1 MSEPTPPEYRT
12 TLAQWLHGTAVARA
26 SSPQAEDWGRL
37 LAQADAEQVEGLLY
51 EKLRHTPK
59 IPEAVLFEL
68 KASLMTDALASMT
81 FDAEARTLLG
91 ILDQLEIP
99 ALLLKGTALAHWA
112 YCQPLHRACGDVD
125 ILVPTRQDAERL
137 AEALCNSGCQR
148 AASSGELVAF
158 EIMCR
163 RQVAPDW
170 LLEIDIHWRLVNSML
185 FAQRLS
191 FDELMQESVA
201 IPALGDNARGL
212 GPVHAMLHAAMH
224 RSRNLTNGVGDRLKW
239 LYDFVALERH
249 MGAPDWDHLVML
261 AVQRQLAGVTLSA
274 LQATHKELG
283 LVIPLNVEEGLQE
296 AARREPLDAT
306 RMADWGYMQSQ
317 TMLALPEWK
326 LRARW
331 IWQRL
336 FPSRDY
342 MTYLYGERRNYAALM
357 WQRLRQVGRKL
368 RRRPGSSTGLDA

>member
-1 MSEPTPPEYRT
+1 MSHIDSPARLP
-12 TLAQWLHGTAVARA
+12 TLAQWLSSDRFGVDSLPHEDWQRLLDEASEQRLDGLLLDRFRSCACVPAEVMAEAKSRA
-26 SSPQAEDWGRL
+26 SREVVVSMALSAETRR
-37 LAQADAEQVEGLLY
+37 V
-51 EKLRHTPK
+51 LR
-59 IPEAVLFEL
+59 EL
-68 KASLMTDALASMT
+68 D
-81 FDAEARTLLG
+81 RLG
-91 ILDQLEIP
+91 IS
-99 ALLLKGTALAHWA
+99 ALLLKGNALAHWA
-112 YCQPLHRACGDVD
+112 YVNPMLRACSDVD
-125 ILVPTRQDAERL
+125 VLVPTRQDAERL
-137 AEALCNSGCQR
+137 ADALCHSGCQR

-239 LYDFVALERH
+239 LYDFFALERH
-249 MGAPDWDHLVML
+249 MGAADWDHLVKL

-283 LVIPLNVEEGLQE
+283 LVIPLSVEEGLQE
-296 AARREPLDAT
+296 AARYEPLDAT
-306 RMADWGYMQSQ
+306 RMADWRYMQSQ

-357 WQRLRQVGRKL
+357 WQRLRQAGRKL